1 MRLAYSPHQV
11 KGPRS
16 SHQVRKVRLSHRA
29 ELLQPSEMEPDA
41 GAIVTSALLA
51 KGARDRWA
59 PDRTKAPPVLVP
71 LLSLGRRV
79 VATEGTD
86 ARAGTFSIKLADVV
100 AGGLDLRATSLSSD
114 LLRGVKDEKG
124 VQRFDGHEGRRA
136 QGGA

>member
-1 MRLAYSPHQV
+1 
-11 KGPRS
+11 
-16 SHQVRKVRLSHRA
+16 
-29 ELLQPSEMEPDA
+29 MEPDA

-114 LLRGVKDEKG
+114 LLR
-124 VQRFDGHEGRRA
+124 RR
-136 QGGA
+136 Q

>member
-100 AGGLDLRATSLSSD
+100 AGGLEL
-114 LLRGVKDEKG
+114 
-124 VQRFDGHEGRRA
+124 
-136 QGGA
+136 